1 MPLSDLETGLG
12 IRLAL
17 SATTQRIFVFQGE
30 IVSMLSTDRW
40 AAAKWPPSGLP
51 ASLPGPVARDRGRRR
66 RLGSF
71 VCRPKQ
77 NRRHG
82 QQENSQTQ
90 GSGILCACYAIYRYW
105 RRCKQRRRQRQ
116 RRLCIAGD
124 RTAAMR
130 TGHSAVAHAVAAF
143 WAIDQS
149 HCVTASHCNRTRP
162 PYRAVCVRLR
172 SA

>member
-77 NRRHG
+77 NRRDG
-82 QQENSQTQ
+82 QQENFPN
-90 GSGILCACYAIYRYW
+90 
-105 RRCKQRRRQRQ
+105 QRQ
-116 RRLCIAGD
+116 RH
-124 RTAAMR
+124 T
-130 TGHSAVAHAVAAF
+130 
-143 WAIDQS
+143 
-149 HCVTASHCNRTRP
+149 
-162 PYRAVCVRLR
+162 VRLLCDPWVLAALQAGAAVVHR
-172 SA
+172 R